1 MKLLQYLFLMLLVVF
16 SQSCYKELDYEDL
29 DFVPKIVLNG
39 LIYQDSIIEVNVART
54 KSIIEHSEIL
64 PFLDNAEVK
73 LFENDVYVEDL
84 VYDSLGN
91 YHSTITAKANTSYR
105 LEATAD
111 ELETATASFR
121 LRELKDFTLSNIHY
135 EITDTTVTFNDITID
150 KIFAGG
156 DVPAETD
163 TNLIF
168 IQLKFDIVFTDDAA
182 EENYYSYEN
191 YGNFNALIHTSI
203 YNPELGE
210 IEAII
215 LEEESS
221 AHLSFQNFHDY
232 DKYYPN
238 GRSSHIG
245 YREGYYISD
254 ELFNGNEVDFSLRT
268 SYYTG
273 KVDPVEIILFSYP
286 YEYVYFHITG
296 TRYMNARDNPFS
308 QPINIYSNVENGIG
322 IVCGVSKSRQTI
334 YLDRTSAI

>member
-1 MKLLQYLFLMLLVVF
+1 MKISNYLFLALLAI
-16 SQSCYKELDYEDL
+16 SIQSCYKELDYEDL
-29 DFVPKIVLNG
+29 DFKPEIVLNG
-39 LIYQDSIIEVNVART
+39 LVYQDSIIEVNVART

-84 VYDSLGN
+84 TYDSLGN
-91 YHSTITAKANTSYR
+91 YHSTITAKAKTSYR
-105 LEATAD
+105 LEVRTD
-111 ELETATASFR
+111 ELETATAGFS

-135 EITDTTVTFNDITID
+135 EITDTTVTFNDISIENIID
-150 KIFAGG
+150 GVY
-156 DVPAETD
+156 VPAETD
-163 TNLIF
+163 TNLMLV
-168 IQLKFDIVFTDDAA
+168 QLKFDIVFVDDAA

-203 YNPELGE
+203 YNPESGE
-210 IEAII
+210 IEVII

-232 DKYYPN
+232 DRYFPD
-238 GRSSHIG
+238 GRSSHNG

-254 ELFNGNEVDFSLRT
+254 ELFNGNEVNFSLRT
-268 SYYTG
+268 FYYTG
-273 KVDPVEIILFSYP
+273 NIDPVEIILFSYP
-286 YEYVYFHITG
+286 YEYVYFHTTG
-296 TRYMNARDNPFS
+296 TRYMNARNNPFS